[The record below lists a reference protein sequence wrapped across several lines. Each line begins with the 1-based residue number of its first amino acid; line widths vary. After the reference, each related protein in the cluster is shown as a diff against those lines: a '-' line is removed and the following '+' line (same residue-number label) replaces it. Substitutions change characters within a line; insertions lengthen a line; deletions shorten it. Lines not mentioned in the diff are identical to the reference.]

1 MPAVGT
7 QMRRQYPAVGGLAG
21 LQLGFKHDSAS
32 AIAKQHTGAA
42 VAPVEN
48 SGECLGADHQRALE
62 RAGTKEI
69 VRGGEREDKPR
80 TYRLQVEGNT
90 MVDAE
95 RVLDL
100 DRGGGKGV
108 VRRRGREHDQV
119 DRLRIDPGIG
129 NGGAC
134 GMDRQM
140 RGELAFGGNMALPDA
155 G

>member
-7 QMRRQYPAVGGLAG
+7 QMRGQYPAVGGLAG
-21 LQLGFKHDSAS
+21 LQLGVKHDRAG

-42 VAPVEN
+42 VVPVEN

-62 RAGTKEI
+62 RAGPQEI

-80 TYRLQVEGNT
+80 TYRLQVEGST

-108 VRRRGREHDQV
+108 VRRRG
-119 DRLRIDPGIG
+119 
-129 NGGAC
+129 
-134 GMDRQM
+134 
-140 RGELAFGGNMALPDA
+140 
-155 G
+155 